1 MAEDNHKL
9 FKTALKQISKGI
21 IITNDENKII
31 FANEEAKKIKDISHT
46 ELIGKDIASVH
57 PDDTQDKIKRIMNSL
72 QQKEIKQFTTIIAN
86 QDKQEY
92 LNTTYKLLENENN
105 DYIGAM
111 QILSDKTSQIK
122 FEEEKA
128 KSLHKLEEQVDT
140 LTKQLQDLFISSM
153 TSLVKTL
160 EAKDSYT
167 KGHSLRVC
175 EIATKLAEYKYNV
188 STEIDKIKLAG
199 KLHDIGKV
207 GTQETILNKPSSL
220 SDSEFNHIKQH
231 PIMSEEILSPIKRFK
246 PITKMVRHHHERYDG
261 TGYPDGL
268 KQEEIPLGSRIV
280 SIADSYDAMTSNR
293 PYRSPMNPKEAVRE
307 IKENLGTQFDP
318 ELGRIFLDL
327 FYEGKIEE

>member
-21 IITNDENKII
+21 IITNDNNKII
-31 FANEEAKKIKDISHT
+31 FANEEAKKIKNISQT
-46 ELIGKDIASVH
+46 ELIGKDITSVH
-57 PDDTQDKIKRIMNSL
+57 PDDTQNKIKQIMNSL
-72 QQKEIKQFTTIIAN
+72 QQKNVNQFTTIIAN
-86 QDKQEY
+86 QDNQEY

-105 DYIGAM
+105 DYIGTM

-128 KSLHKLEEQVDT
+128 KSLHKLEKQVDT
-140 LTKQLQDLFISSM
+140 LNEQLQDLFISSM

-175 EIATKLAEYKYNV
+175 EIATKLAEHKHDV

-207 GTQETILNKPSSL
+207 GTQETILNKSSSL

-231 PIMSEEILSPIKRFK
+231 PIMSEEILSPIERFK

-268 KQEEIPLGSRIV
+268 KQKEIPLGSRIV

-318 ELGRIFLDL
+318 ELGKIFLEL